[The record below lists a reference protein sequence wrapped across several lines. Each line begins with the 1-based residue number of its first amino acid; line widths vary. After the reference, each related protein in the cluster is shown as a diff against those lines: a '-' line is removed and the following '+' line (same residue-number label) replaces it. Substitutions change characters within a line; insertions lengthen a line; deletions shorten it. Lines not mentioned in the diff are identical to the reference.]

1 MRDSFVSSSHEDGTM
16 LVQWSY
22 HTIGIT
28 NSQTLFLFIYLF
40 YLFFFFINI
49 YHPPPLLQPIYRV
62 SLLLEFSM
70 FTTALKSTGLGWGST
85 TGITFLC
92 RTKLVRCPHQ
102 SQNIDLNVVL
112 FLVWS
117 HTRPYWSPIFPIS
130 FFCATIVLAFFYKI
144 FQFFAIFDH
153 FCTFFS

>member
-1 MRDSFVSSSHEDGTM
+1 
-16 LVQWSY
+16 
-22 HTIGIT
+22 
-28 NSQTLFLFIYLF
+28 
-40 YLFFFFINI
+40 
-49 YHPPPLLQPIYRV
+49 
-62 SLLLEFSM
+62 M

-153 FCTFFS
+153 FCTFFHVFENSLIFSWGKKKQKKELFLDCRIGRVGYARKLHSRFERKDIYAKAERQFGKQS